1 MATGDT
7 NGTQPDPGNVIRL
20 NRPEGRS
27 RTTEPSVMSSS
38 NAPAASKLVNFDR
51 AELQMILS
59 LYGRQVAAGEWRDYA
74 IDFTTDQAVFSVMRG
89 ANEYPVYRIQKVP
102 ALARKQGAF
111 SVVSVT
117 GYILKR
123 GHDLRNVLAVLEPK
137 PRLRQA

>member
-1 MATGDT
+1 MAIGDT

-20 NRPEGRS
+20 ARPDARV
-27 RTTEPSVMSSS
+27 RTAEPPTVSGS
-38 NAPAASKLVNFDR
+38 APAASKLVNFDR
-51 AELQMILS
+51 TELQMILS

-74 IDFTTDQAVFSVMRG
+74 IDFTADQAVFSVMRG

-123 GHDLRNVLAVLEPK
+123 GHDLRKVLAVLEPK